1 MTDLWNAMMARLE
14 EKLDRKELK
23 TWFEPTKQLSF
34 LEGPGSPVLAVSVPS
49 RVFADWIASRH
60 GALLSEAAAALGFPG
75 LAIRYEPVSAPA
87 APAAPP
93 PAATTVVSRGL
104 VLNPRFTFDSFVV
117 GSSNQ
122 FAHAAA
128 RAVGESPSHAYNP
141 LFLYG
146 GVGLGKTHL
155 MHAIAH
161 EILRRSPDRKVLYLS
176 AERFLNELINALRF
190 ERMHEFKQRY
200 RELDVLLMDDVQFIA
215 GKDSTQEEFFY
226 TFNALHD
233 AQKQIVLTSDALP
246 KEIPTLEERLR
257 SRFEWGLIA
266 DIQPPNLEM
275 KVAILRKKAA
285 AEKIEIPNDVALFI
299 AGSVRSNVREL
310 EGRFESRPGLLLVER
325 RARLRRA
332 GPLHVEGHP
341 RHRRKPG
348 RSFGDPEAR
357 RGALRPAR
365 LGHEGQVKRQADRF
379 PSPGRDVSLP
389 QTDRPLLP
397 RDRPSLQRQ
406 APFDRH
412 AFRRE
417 DRAPGRRRPEFPQS
431 GRVVSAALPLTPAA
445 APRFFLRPLFH
456 TRAGAAI
463 RTLAEEKFSASLFR
477 GSLFRA
483 RFSGLFFSLTT
494 SQQTYDGYQV

>member
-1 MTDLWNAMMARLE
+1 MISRLE
-14 EKLDRKELK
+14 EKLDGKELK
-23 TWFEPTKQLSF
+23 TWFEPTKQRSF
-34 LEGPGSPVLAVSVPS
+34 VEGPGSPALSVSVPS

-60 GALLSEAAAALGFPG
+60 GELLSEVAAALGFPG
-75 LAIRYEPVSAPA
+75 LQIRYEPLSVPAPAPA
-87 APAAPP
+87 APAAAP
-93 PAATTVVSRGL
+93 TVVSRGL
-104 VLNPRFTFDSFVV
+104 VLNPRFTFDTFVV

-161 EILRRSPDRKVLYLS
+161 EVLRRSPDRKVLYLS
-176 AERFLNELINALRF
+176 AERFLNDLINALRF

-285 AEKIEIPNDVALFI
+285 AEKTEIPNDVALFI
-299 AGSVRSNVREL
+299 AGSVRSNIREL
-310 EGRFESRPGLLLVER
+310 EGRLNRVLAFASLSGEPISVELARFTLKDILGTEESRAVPAEILKLVAAHYGLRVSDMKAKSNAKPIAFPRQVAMYLCRKLTGLSYPEIGRLFNDKHHSTVMHSVEKIE
-325 RARLRRA
+325 RLTEDD
-332 GPLHVEGHP
+332 PNF
-341 RHRRKPG
+341 RKVIE
-348 RSFGDPEAR
+348 SF
-357 RGALRPAR
+357 
-365 LGHEGQVKRQADRF
+365 
-379 PSPGRDVSLP
+379 
-389 QTDRPLLP
+389 
-397 RDRPSLQRQ
+397 LQRY
-406 APFDRH
+406 R
-412 AFRRE
+412 
-417 DRAPGRRRPEFPQS
+417 
-431 GRVVSAALPLTPAA
+431 
-445 APRFFLRPLFH
+445 
-456 TRAGAAI
+456 
-463 RTLAEEKFSASLFR
+463 
-477 GSLFRA
+477 
-483 RFSGLFFSLTT
+483 
-494 SQQTYDGYQV
+494 